1 MGDDQSNSRVELDA
15 DLEREIREER
25 KFSLAE
31 AIGRL
36 AGPGMMKGVSP
47 ATQKQQADAEIES
60 FLDRHLNS
68 PAGALSVVLLR
79 QVKESEIL
87 LNHFEQPLVALVMY
101 VQSVL
106 DSEYLLQELARDS
119 DVEWGRT
126 YGERPCFEKEGCPP
140 DPDDPYTTASV
151 RAILSQLA
159 EKLAV
164 ADSHIKTTFNESG
177 N

>member
-1 MGDDQSNSRVELDA
+1 MSDQPKAGKPTDA
-15 DLEREIREER
+15 DLEREIRDGR
-25 KFSLAE
+25 KFSLEE

-47 ATQKQQADAEIES
+47 ATRKQQAEATLES

-79 QVKESEIL
+79 RLKESEL
-87 LNHFEQPLVALVMY
+87 LVANLDQPLVVLASY

-106 DSEYLLQELARDS
+106 DRPYLLGEMVREC

-126 YGERPCFEKEGCPP
+126 YGERPYFQKEGCPP
-140 DPDDPYTTASV
+140 HPDDPYTTESLGTM
-151 RAILSQLA
+151 LS
-159 EKLAV
+159 KLVEQV
-164 ADSHIKTTFNESG
+164 ALNATRQ
-177 N
+177 